1 MTIQP
6 TWLDPYLSR
15 LGIADP
21 GEPSPESLAA
31 LHRAH
36 VERIA
41 YENIDIQLGRPQ
53 SIDPADSIRR
63 VLSRRGGYCFNLNG
77 ALSTLLAA
85 LGYRV
90 TRHRGAVHNGEQ
102 VPTPDRYGN
111 HMAVTVDLDG
121 GIWMVDAGLSNAHYE
136 PMRLVEGE
144 HQQGP
149 FVFRLERAGT
159 WSPDIQA
166 AQPDGASPNS
176 GAGQSAVAS
185 PNGEAVGGDSAAV
198 GIWRFVQDTTLSSGS
213 FAAMDFTL
221 TPADWTQFL
230 PYHAELSTAPTSPF
244 VKTAQVY
251 RRDAQG
257 TDYIIGCVL
266 HRIEGRNAPTKRELT
281 SAAEWF
287 EAATDLFGLDL
298 TELTA
303 DDRERLWRR
312 VRAAHEE
319 RLAEQ
324 AAAAALVEPVPASA
338 SASASA
344 G

>member
-1 MTIQP
+1 MTIRP
-6 TWLDPYLSR
+6 AWLDPYLSR

-85 LGYRV
+85 LGYQV
-90 TRHRGAVHNGEQ
+90 TRHRGAVHNGKL
-102 VPTPDRYGN
+102 VPAPDRYGN
-111 HMAVTVDLDG
+111 HMAVTIDLDG
-121 GIWMVDAGLSNAHYE
+121 EIWMVDAGLSNAHYE

-144 HQQGP
+144 HRQGP
-149 FVFRLERAGT
+149 FVFRLERAGA
-159 WSPDIQA
+159 WSPGVQA
-166 AQPDGASPNS
+166 AQPDAASR
-176 GAGQSAVAS
+176 
-185 PNGEAVGGDSAAV
+185 NGEAVDGISGAV
-198 GIWRFVQDTTLSSGS
+198 EIWRFVQDTTLSSGS

-221 TPADWTQFL
+221 TPADWTHFL
-230 PYHAELSTAPTSPF
+230 PYHAELSTSPTSPF

-257 TDYIIGCVL
+257 TDYIVGCVL
-266 HRIEGRNAPTKRELT
+266 HRIDGRNAPTKRELT
-281 SAAEWF
+281 SVAEWF
-287 EAATDLFGLDL
+287 EAATDLFSLDL
-298 TELTA
+298 AEVTT

-312 VRAAHEE
+312 IRVAHEE
-319 RLAEQ
+319 RFAEQ
-324 AAAAALVEPVPASA
+324 AATEAEPAPAP
-338 SASASA
+338 A

>member
-1 MTIQP
+1 MTIRP
-6 TWLDPYLSR
+6 AWLDPYLAR

-21 GEPSPESLAA
+21 GAPSPEALAA

-53 SIDPADSIRR
+53 TIDPADSIRR
-63 VLSRRGGYCFNLNG
+63 VLAGRGGYCFNLNG
-77 ALSTLLAA
+77 ALSALLIA

-90 TRHRGAVHNGEQ
+90 TRHRGAVHNGAS

-121 GIWMVDAGLSNAHYE
+121 EIWMVDAGLSNAHYE
-136 PMRLVEGE
+136 PMLLVEGD
-144 HQQGP
+144 HRQGP
-149 FVFRLERAGT
+149 FVFRLERAGR
-159 WSPDIQA
+159 DA
-166 AQPDGASPNS
+166 GAR
-176 GAGQSAVAS
+176 
-185 PNGEAVGGDSAAV
+185 E
-198 GIWRFVQDTTLSSGS
+198 IWRFVHDLTLSSGS

-230 PYHAELSTAPTSPF
+230 PYHAELSTSPDSPF

-251 RRDAQG
+251 RRDAEG
-257 TDYIIGCVL
+257 TDYIVGCVL
-266 HRIEGRNAPTKRELT
+266 HRVDGGGAPSKRELT

-287 EAATDLFGLDL
+287 DAATDLFGLDL
-298 TELTA
+298 GELTG

-312 VRAAHEE
+312 LRAAHEE
-319 RLAEQ
+319 RFAEQ
-324 AAAAALVEPVPASA
+324 AET
-338 SASASA
+338 ASA
-344 G
+344 GAPAPAAAGQ